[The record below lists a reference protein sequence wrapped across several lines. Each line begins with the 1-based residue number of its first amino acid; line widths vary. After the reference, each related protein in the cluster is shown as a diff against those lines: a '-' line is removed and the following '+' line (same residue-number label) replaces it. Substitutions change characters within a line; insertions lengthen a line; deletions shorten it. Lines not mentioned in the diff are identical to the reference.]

1 MVSRHW
7 LYFGGFV
14 ITGILLVGATLMGI
28 VDGLSALSG
37 SVPASEEFILVAMLG
52 AAAEWVMI
60 VLVLGIVAVVFLAAT
75 VISVLRTASLPRDD
89 RLVSIVERVEQQYP
103 VLRQFDVSEKVSPTP
118 EDRRQQLKDQYISGE
133 ISDAEFEREMGR
145 IMNDAASKE
154 KSQSGTDTTI
164 EIDDDSS

>member
-14 ITGILLVGATLMGI
+14 ITGILLIGATLMGI

-37 SVPASEEFILVAMLG
+37 SVPTSEEFILLAILG

-60 VLVLGIVAVVFLAAT
+60 VLVLGLVAMGFLAAT
-75 VISVLRTASLPRDD
+75 VISVLRTAALPRDD
-89 RLVSIVERVEQQYP
+89 RLVSIVEWVERRYP
-103 VLRQFDVSEKVSPTP
+103 VLRRFDVTEKVSPTT

-133 ISDAEFEREMGR
+133 ISDAEFEREMGQL
-145 IMNDAASKE
+145 MDDAASTE
-154 KSQSGTDTTI
+154 KSQPGTETTI
-164 EIDDDSS
+164 EIDDKSR